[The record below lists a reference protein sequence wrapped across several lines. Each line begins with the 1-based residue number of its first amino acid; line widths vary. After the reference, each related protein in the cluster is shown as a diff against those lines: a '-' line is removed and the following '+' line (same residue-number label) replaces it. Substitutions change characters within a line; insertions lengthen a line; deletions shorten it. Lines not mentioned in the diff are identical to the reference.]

1 MEKIEEIAKDIR
13 KIIYKIAHYAGGGH
27 MGASFSM
34 ADIISVLYF
43 DNVLRYD
50 ASNPEWEDRDKFIL
64 SKGHAC
70 YALYAVLAKAGYFP
84 EEELWHVGK
93 PGSRFGGHPKMHEI
107 PGVEAS
113 TGALGHGLSF
123 GIGIA
128 YANKMDHKDSHVYV
142 LLGDGE
148 CQEGSIWEGALSAPT
163 LGLDNMTVI
172 VDHNKLQAMD
182 ELENIVHMKPF
193 ADKWKAF
200 GWNVVEID
208 GHNYGEIKDA
218 LLERADNRPTVIV
231 ANTIKGKGVSFMENV
246 PIWHYRMPNDK
257 ELQIL
262 LRIWDFQKRSGKNCF
277 RNNLNSAI
285 NYNEGFKFLQTLEQ
299 KNIVI
304 IFYNEEDIQTLV
316 NIGPF

>member
-1 MEKIEEIAKDIR
+1 METIEEIAKDIR
-13 KIIYKIAHYAGGGH
+13 KTIYKIAHFAGGGH
-27 MGASFSM
+27 MGAAFSM
-34 ADIISVLYF
+34 TDIISVLYF
-43 DNVLRYD
+43 DNVLKYD
-50 ASNPEWEDRDKFIL
+50 AGNPDWEERDKFIL

-93 PGSRFGGHPKMHEI
+93 TGSRFGGHPKMHEI

-123 GIGIA
+123 AIGIA
-128 YANKMDHKDSHVYV
+128 YANKVDRRDSHVYV
-142 LLGDGE
+142 VLGDGE

-163 LGLDNMTVI
+163 LELDNMTVI

-193 ADKWKAF
+193 TDKWKAF

-208 GHNYGEIKDA
+208 GHDYAEIREA
-218 LLERADNRPTVIV
+218 LLTGYARKPTVII

-246 PIWHYRMPNDK
+246 PIWHYRMPNEEELSILFDDLEFTEEERK
-257 ELQIL
+257 ELL
-262 LRIWDFQKRSGKNCF
+262 
-277 RNNLNSAI
+277 A
-285 NYNEGFKFLQTLEQ
+285 T
-299 KNIVI
+299 
-304 IFYNEEDIQTLV
+304 
-316 NIGPF
+316 

>member
-13 KIIYKIAHYAGGGH
+13 KTIYKIAHYAGGGH

-43 DNVLRYD
+43 ANVLRYD
-50 ASNPEWEDRDKFIL
+50 ALNPEWIARDKFIL

-70 YALYAVLAKAGYFP
+70 YALYAALAKAGYFL

-123 GIGIA
+123 AIGIA
-128 YANKMDHKDSHVYV
+128 YANKMDNKDSHVYV

-163 LGLDNMTVI
+163 LELDNMTVI

-200 GWNVVEID
+200 GWNVAEID
-208 GHNYGEIKDA
+208 GHDYAQIREA
-218 LLERADNRPTVIV
+218 LLIRKSGKPTVVI

-246 PIWHYRMPNDK
+246 PIWHYRMLNAEELPVLFEDLGFTDK
-257 ELQIL
+257 EQEEL
-262 LRIWDFQKRSGKNCF
+262 LSMK
-277 RNNLNSAI
+277 
-285 NYNEGFKFLQTLEQ
+285 
-299 KNIVI
+299 
-304 IFYNEEDIQTLV
+304 
-316 NIGPF
+316 

>member
-1 MEKIEEIAKDIR
+1 METIEEIANDIR
-13 KIIYKIAHYAGGGH
+13 KTIYKIAHHAGGGH
-27 MGASFSM
+27 MGAAFSM

-43 DNVLRYD
+43 DNVLKYD
-50 ASNPEWEDRDKFIL
+50 ADNPDWEERDKFIL

-128 YANKMDHKDSHVYV
+128 YANKADQKDSHVYAM
-142 LLGDGE
+142 LGDGE

-163 LGLDNMTVI
+163 LELDNMTVI

-193 ADKWKAF
+193 ADKWRAF

-208 GHNYGEIKDA
+208 GHDYAEIREA
-218 LLERADNRPTVIV
+218 LLTRCAGKPTVII

-246 PIWHYRMPNDK
+246 PIWHYRMPNGEELPILFDDLGFTEEERK
-257 ELQIL
+257 ELI
-262 LRIWDFQKRSGKNCF
+262 
-277 RNNLNSAI
+277 A
-285 NYNEGFKFLQTLEQ
+285 T
-299 KNIVI
+299 
-304 IFYNEEDIQTLV
+304 
-316 NIGPF
+316 